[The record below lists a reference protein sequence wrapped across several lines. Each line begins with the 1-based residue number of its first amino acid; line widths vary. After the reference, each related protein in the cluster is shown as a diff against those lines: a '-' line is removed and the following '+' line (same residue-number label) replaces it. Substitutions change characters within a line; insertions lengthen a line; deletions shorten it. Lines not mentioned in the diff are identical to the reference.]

1 MEREARWEFRVLG
14 PLEVLRA
21 GEVIEIPAAKQRI
34 ALATLLL
41 HHNEYVSA
49 DRLTEPL
56 WDGSAPDNARGAVH
70 THIGRLR
77 RTLGDAGKP
86 IQTRE
91 QGYRIEAGPDDLDL
105 ARFFHLL
112 DLAARAARTGAVAE
126 EAGLLEQALAL
137 WRGPLL
143 GNVPSESLHRDRL
156 AGLAERRI
164 DVLERS
170 FDLRLQ
176 LGLHAEIVADLAAAT
191 TAHPLRER
199 LWAQFMLALYRCGR
213 QAESLE
219 AYRTVVR
226 LLRDE
231 LGLDPGDELRRLHEA
246 VLSGISDLQL
256 PLQGERPAEPDARNA
271 LGPEWHVLNQLP
283 PSSADLVVR
292 ADVIAAGQARA
303 GSQDADGLPIVML
316 CGPPGVGKSA
326 LAVDLAHRLADRFPD
341 GQLYLRLDGSSPGR
355 PRDPA
360 EMLAELLQSTGTHPA
375 SIPDGLEQRSAA
387 MRARFAGRRI
397 LLLLDDVAD
406 VPQIEPLL
414 PGEAR
419 CLVLLT
425 SRRHLVGLPG
435 VDVVKM
441 TPFSG
446 EESRELLGRLIGH
459 ERVAREPAA
468 ADAIAAACGWLPLA
482 LRIAGARLAVRPN
495 WSLARLAA
503 RLQDE
508 SRRLDELVTDD
519 LAVRPSL
526 ELSYEALPEPVATAF
541 RRAGLLNGSDFA
553 AWSLGV
559 VAGVAD
565 GEPLVEHL
573 LRANLLEAVG
583 TDVSG
588 EPRYRLHDLLS
599 IYARELLAGD
609 DPADTRTAARRYMD
623 TLLTLADRCHR
634 ELDGH
639 IALDDLRPVPY
650 EPVATLP
657 EGQVAELTDAPLRWL
672 LAEHRQLF
680 DAVERACDHG
690 RHVQAAALMDRVTPF
705 LDVYAGRQE
714 IERLFTSVR
723 KAALAAGDERLAW
736 RAEYYRNGQT
746 LARGLLAEATAGLR
760 RCVDAF
766 ERLPSPYEYAH
777 ALGALSFCLHEAGEP
792 GKAVELAGR
801 AVEAAQAAGDDSLL
815 AAALRD
821 LASGMSALGE
831 YDEARELLER
841 AVSIARRLGANASIA
856 NILGR
861 LAGIALQ
868 HGDPPTARSAVD
880 QAIEALAQT
889 DDPYGAAWLL
899 WLKARTSLA
908 EDRPDDGIGHAVQ
921 ARARFRQL
929 GDQRGEHLALVT
941 EGEALVALGRGHE
954 AAPLLDAA
962 ASALA
967 ELGADRMA
975 DHARAVASGIPDSP
989 PSSP

>member
-1 MEREARWEFRVLG
+1 MESETRWEFRVLG
-14 PLEVLRA
+14 PLEVIRA
-21 GEVIEIPAAKQRI
+21 GEAIEIPAAKQRI
-34 ALATLLL
+34 VLATLLL
-41 HHNEYVSA
+41 HHNQYVSA
-49 DRLTEPL
+49 DRLAEPL

-77 RTLGDAGKP
+77 RTLGDAGKL

-91 QGYRIEAGPDDLDL
+91 QGYRIEAGPGDLDL

-112 DLAARAARTGAVAE
+112 DLAARAARAGAVAE
-126 EAGLLEQALAL
+126 EADLLGQALAL
-137 WRGPLL
+137 WRGPVL

-176 LGLHAEIVADLAAAT
+176 LGLHAEIVADLAVAT

-219 AYRTVVR
+219 AYRTVER

-231 LGLDPGDELRRLHEA
+231 LGLDPGEELRRLHEA
-246 VLSGISDLQL
+246 VLSGIPDLQL
-256 PLQGERPAEPDARNA
+256 ADHTERLVEPDARSA
-271 LGPEWHVLNQLP
+271 PGPEWHVLNQLP
-283 PSSADLVVR
+283 PTSADLVVR
-292 ADVIAAGQARA
+292 ADVIAAGEARA

-435 VDVVKM
+435 VDVVQM
-441 TPFSG
+441 APFSD

-459 ERVAREPAA
+459 ARVAREPAA
-468 ADAIAAACGWLPLA
+468 ADAIAAACGRLPLA

-526 ELSYEALPEPVATAF
+526 ELSYEALPEPAATAF

-559 VAGVAD
+559 LAGVAD

-599 IYARELLAGD
+599 VYARELLADD
-609 DPADTRTAARRYMD
+609 DPAATRAAARRYMD

-634 ELDGH
+634 KLDGH
-639 IALDDLRPVPY
+639 SSLDDLRPDPY

-657 EGQVAELTDAPLRWL
+657 ESQVAELTDAPLRWL

-690 RHVQAAALMDRVTPF
+690 RQAQAAALMDRVTPF
-705 LDVYAGRQE
+705 LDVYVGRQE
-714 IERLFTSVR
+714 IERLLTLIR

-736 RAEYYRNGQT
+736 RAEHNRNGQM
-746 LARGLLAEATAGLR
+746 LARGFLAEATAGLR
-760 RCVDAF
+760 RCVDAL
-766 ERLPSPYEYAH
+766 ERLPAPYEYAH
-777 ALGALSFCLHEAGEP
+777 ALGALSFCLLEAGEP
-792 GKAVELAGR
+792 ERAVELAGR
-801 AVEAAQAAGDDSLL
+801 AVEAARAAGEEILL
-815 AAALRD
+815 AATLRD
-821 LASGMSALGE
+821 LASGLSVLGK
-831 YDEARELLER
+831 YDAARELLDR
-841 AVSIARRLGANASIA
+841 AVSIAHRLGANASIA

-861 LAGIALQ
+861 LAGIALR

-899 WLKARTSLA
+899 WLSARTSLA
-908 EDRPDDGIGHAVQ
+908 EGRPDDGIGHAVR

-941 EGEALVALGRGHE
+941 EGEALVALGRGEE
-954 AAPLLDAA
+954 AAPLLGAA
-962 ASALA
+962 AAALA

-975 DHARAVASGIPDSP
+975 DHARTVATGIT
-989 PSSP
+989 